1 MGKKFINKFCKAL
14 NIEVPKNEKAS
25 ELIGGLAMCWAIV
38 LLGYVT
44 MWVVCG
50 G

>member
-1 MGKKFINKFCKAL
+1 MGKFINKFCKAL

-25 ELIGGLAMCWAIV
+25 DLIIGVVSAWAIV
-38 LLGYVT
+38 LLGYFT
-44 MWVVCG
+44 MWLVYG